1 MAIATE
7 NILVRNIYGG
17 VGKQVVFRQ
26 RGEKTIMAKWPS
38 IDKNRKPTP
47 GQSAAQLAFQKAVY
61 FAQYVRRDE
70 KLTAIYKKLARKGQS
85 IYHAAISDAKMAPE
99 LSEPQLSDY
108 TGQPGQQLIITAIDN
123 YKVEKVL
130 CSIFAAGGQLLES
143 GEAIQLDNDQDWAY
157 TATVENT
164 SLSGTTI
171 RFSAFDVPKNETV
184 INITIN

>member
-17 VGKQVVFRQ
+17 IGKQVVFRQ

-47 GQSAAQLAFQKAVY
+47 GQSAAQLEFQKAVY

-99 LSEPQLSDY
+99 LSDPNVTDY
-108 TGQPGQQLIITAIDN
+108 AGQPGQQLIITATDN
-123 YKVEKVL
+123 YKVERVY

-143 GEAIQLDNDQDWAY
+143 GEAIQLHNDQDWAY
-157 TATVENT
+157 TATAENP
-164 SLSGTTI
+164 SLPGTTI
-171 RFSAFDVPKNETV
+171 RFSAFDVPRNETQLT
-184 INITIN
+184 ITL